1 MKLFMSIFDAIDT
14 DRNKQVENTVP
25 SQTQV
30 LDDNITIESSRSQQ
44 FSRSKI
50 QT

>member
-1 MKLFMSIFDAIDT
+1 MPLTQTEISK
-14 DRNKQVENTVP
+14 VENTVP

-30 LDDNITIESSRSQQ
+30 LDDNIIIESSRSQQ